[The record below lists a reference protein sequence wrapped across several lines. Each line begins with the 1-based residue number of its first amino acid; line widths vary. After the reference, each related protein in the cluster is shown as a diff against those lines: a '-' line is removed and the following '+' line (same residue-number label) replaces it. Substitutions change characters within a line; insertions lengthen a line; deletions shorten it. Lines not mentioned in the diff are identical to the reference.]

1 MDHQQILIKAIRE
14 SGLTA
19 KEISEATG
27 VNESSLSR
35 FINGKQDLRAGD
47 YFAVLN
53 FLPEEAKN
61 PAKSR
66 LSIDSSSVSLKMLI
80 LQATDT
86 EKAEVLFAL
95 GHLFLKE
102 HTNTEA
108 VDFLSAVS

>member
-19 KEISEATG
+19 REISEATG

-61 PAKSR
+61 PAKCR
-66 LSIDSSSVSLKMLI
+66 LSIDSSVSLKMLI
-80 LQATDT
+80 MQATDT

-102 HTNTEA
+102 HKSTEA
-108 VDFLSAVS
+108 VDLLPAAS